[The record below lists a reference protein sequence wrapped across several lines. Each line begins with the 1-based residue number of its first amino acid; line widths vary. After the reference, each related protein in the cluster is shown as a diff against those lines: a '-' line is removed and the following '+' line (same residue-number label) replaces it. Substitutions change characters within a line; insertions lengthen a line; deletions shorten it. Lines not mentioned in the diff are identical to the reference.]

1 MATNIKELLSM
12 RQLTVREPSSTRERE
27 RETETK
33 GEGGAGVLQYPEL
46 AQVHTFLVILWRMRQ
61 R

>member
-27 RETETK
+27 RERQRLRERE
-33 GEGGAGVLQYPEL
+33 GSGMGGGASVP
-46 AQVHTFLVILWRMRQ
+46 
-61 R
+61 